1 VKHCTRPAAA
11 NDSLRI
17 EALGK
22 QHDRTGFSCGTEALD
37 RYLRQQARQDADKHV
52 AAPFVLVDPP
62 SIEVLGYYTLSAS
75 VVAVSDIAADL
86 ARKLPRYPQLPVTLI
101 GRLAVD
107 IRLQGRGCGSLLL
120 MDALHRS
127 LTHATEIAAMAV
139 IVDAKDDAAERFYRR
154 FDFLLLQKTPRRL
167 YLPMQALAA
176 VLA

>member
-1 VKHCTRPAAA
+1 MPVRPAGV
-11 NDSLRI
+11 NDGLQI

-22 QHDRTGFSCGTEALD
+22 HHDRAGFSCGAEALD

-62 SIEVLGYYTLSAS
+62 SVEVLGYCTLSAS
-75 VVAVSDIAADL
+75 VLDVGDIADDL

-107 IRLQGRGCGSLLL
+107 RRLKGRGCGSLLL

-139 IVDAKDDAAERFYRR
+139 IVDAKDDAAERFYRH
-154 FDFLLLQKTPRRL
+154 FDFLPLQKTPRRL
-167 YLPMQALAA
+167 YLPMKA
-176 VLA
+176 VAGVLG